1 MNTCGEHIHYF
12 GSFFCKFFLAFLGL
26 CYSWVSVSADDTY
39 SGQTIFTPAPF
50 KNFWKQL
57 PCYQTYSYYCLPLF
71 NKLATNITPIIGTFK
86 NEGRIIRCNSIL
98 YSKCN

>member
-1 MNTCGEHIHYF
+1 MNACGEHIHYF

-50 KNFWKQL
+50 KKVS
-57 PCYQTYSYYCLPLF
+57 PPPPLGEIPP
-71 NKLATNITPIIGTFK
+71 LASFLASLIT
-86 NEGRIIRCNSIL
+86 
-98 YSKCN
+98 